1 LPWKHGNAEGNGSLL
16 SRAEAQYH
24 LYVTANLFSCFA
36 CPVTCNREENSF
48 SSKKF
53 AIKIQ
58 ISIKTVL
65 PSPATAPKFD

>member
-1 LPWKHGNAEGNGSLL
+1 LPWKCGNSEGPWSLL
-16 SRAEAQYH
+16 FGAEAQGH
-24 LYVTANLFSCFA
+24 LYVTAIIIFCFA